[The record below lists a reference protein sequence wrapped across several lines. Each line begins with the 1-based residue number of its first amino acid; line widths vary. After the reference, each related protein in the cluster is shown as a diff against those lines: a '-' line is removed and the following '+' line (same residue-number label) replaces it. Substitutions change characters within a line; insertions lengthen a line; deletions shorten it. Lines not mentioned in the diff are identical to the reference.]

1 MKIIFFGTPELAIPT
16 LKKISELH
24 EVVMV
29 VTQPDTLFG
38 RKQILT
44 PSPIAKA
51 ADELKLPV
59 LKPGKLTDDVREQL
73 SNLSADLFVT
83 FAYGK
88 IFKAEFIK
96 IFPKG
101 GINVHPSLLPLYR
114 GASPIQS
121 ALLNGETRSGIS
133 IQQIALEV
141 DSGDIFKCEEFSILP
156 EDDAVT
162 IEEKVAVIASEL
174 IEQVLN
180 EIENGT
186 SKCVKQDSSKATFC
200 RMISKDDGNI
210 NWNTNVNSIFNK
222 VRAFAK
228 WPLASTMLDGKKL
241 NIYKAAISNLENSGT
256 PGGTIICADKKR
268 GLHVQCADGV
278 LEIKELQL
286 AGKNKLKAIDFLNG
300 YRNLAGKC
308 LTSFGQNIQEK

>member
-1 MKIIFFGTPELAIPT
+1 MKIIFFGTPELAVQT
-16 LKKISELH
+16 LNKISASH

-29 VTQPDTLFG
+29 VTQPDALVG

-44 PSPIAKA
+44 PSPIAVA

-59 LKPGKLTDDVREQL
+59 LKPEKLTNEVREQL
-73 SNLSADLFVT
+73 SDLNADLFVT

-88 IFKAEFIK
+88 IFKAEFLK
-96 IFPKG
+96 ICPKG
-101 GINVHPSLLPLYR
+101 GINIHPSLLPLYR

-121 ALLNGETRSGIS
+121 ALLNGESRSGIS

-156 EDDAVT
+156 EDDAIT
-162 IEEKVAVIASEL
+162 IEEKVAVRACDL
-174 IEQVLN
+174 IEQVLG

-186 SKCVKQDSSKATFC
+186 PKCVKQDSSKATFC
-200 RMISKDDGNI
+200 RMISKNDGNI
-210 NWNTNVNSIFNK
+210 DWNTDVNSIFNK
-222 VRAFAK
+222 IRAFAK
-228 WPLASTMLDGKKL
+228 WPVASTTLDGKKL
-241 NIYKAAISNLENSGT
+241 NIHKAAISNMENSGT
-256 PGGTIICADKKR
+256 PSGTIICADKKK
-268 GLHVQCADGV
+268 GIHVQCTDGV

-286 AGKNKLKAIDFLNG
+286 AGKNKLQAVDFLNG

-308 LTSFGQNIQEK
+308 LAFG